1 MVYFEPG
8 VGEGQRKKEWV
19 QGGGRGSGGAFEGE
33 AASEPALWVC
43 SKMVAF
49 HAFEGLLS
57 FKIPAEEVKTTL
69 R

>member
-1 MVYFEPG
+1 MG
-8 VGEGQRKKEWV
+8 AGDSR
-19 QGGGRGSGGAFEGE
+19 GAFEGE

-57 FKIPAEEVKTTL
+57 FS
-69 R
+69 